1 MKELRKVT
9 TRKKLELLPK
19 IKLKVQSIK
28 NLQNPT
34 MLTQYIKMDERKLN
48 SSNVLKRKNEL
59 LMKKI
64 VLNTLD
70 YHRWDLKRTQVI
82 HYFQDYLV
90 NQYNNNKLSNI
101 RISKSWIIINE
112 EIFILFN
119 IFNEYKVHK

>member
-82 HYFQDYLV
+82 HYF
-90 NQYNNNKLSNI
+90 
-101 RISKSWIIINE
+101 
-112 EIFILFN
+112 
-119 IFNEYKVHK
+119 